1 MAELLEKIGAER
13 PGEAL
18 ALFEEELQGQLAR
31 EDLEEAADSAR
42 QLLRRLV
49 AHDMSARAKGLEAL
63 CEGRGLSLESESSSS
78 SSSSSEE
85 EQQ

>member
-1 MAELLEKIGAER
+1 MEQMYLHRANV
-13 PGEAL
+13 
-18 ALFEEELQGQLAR
+18 
-31 EDLEEAADSAR
+31 
-42 QLLRRLV
+42 V

-78 SSSSSEE
+78 SSSSSSEE